1 MKTPTC
7 KHCGKE
13 GHYQTFC
20 PYKKRSPISK
30 SQSSS
35 ENRKSL
41 KKAVINPVREKYKP
55 TGELALFLKIYA
67 DRKGLCDI
75 TGEAIPFDV
84 GSFAHILGKGA
95 YPSLRLDESN
105 IIMIK
110 KEIHDLYDNHGKEK
124 LLAKYP
130 TAILIYDKKEQ
141 LKHKYYNQENII
153 ERRSS

>member
-1 MKTPTC
+1 MPKTIVC

-20 PYKKRSPISK
+20 PYKKRSPIGR

-35 ENRKSL
+35 ENRKPL
-41 KKAVINPVREKYKP
+41 KKAVIKPVRKKYKP

-67 DRKGLCDI
+67 ERKGLCEI

-105 IIMIK
+105 ILMVK
-110 KEIHDLYDNHGKEK
+110 KDIHDLYDNQGKEK

-130 TAILIYDKKEQ
+130 AAILIYEKKEQ
-141 LKHKYYNQENII
+141 LKHKYYNQ
-153 ERRSS
+153 